1 MIQGPSVF
9 VPTPP
14 EGDGITLPTL
24 LSVLAHGLLIGFIL
38 YTHQAPTLEAPPGIE
53 ATMVSPEQLAQMQGQ
68 ILANR
73 AAMAEMGASS
83 AGDSDYAPM
92 ESSAS
97 LGSASANA
105 TRNSGSRRVPVFVR
119 SDSPSAAPVEDG
131 IMVTREYQLQVQEAN
146 AEYERKM
153 AELAA
158 QIDQAWE
165 NDAKANEEQARER
178 EKIRQARID
187 QLKHIQANPP
197 KIERPTRPNVKTGK
211 PAEDSAPISIDFGTD
226 GQAKVSTQGDP
237 SGRTDAG
244 RAGGGGRSVDSYK
257 NEIISKIERHFNAPY
272 GSEADYANLSLRLDA
287 NGKVLSASAS
297 GSNPVVNAA
306 AESAAFAASPLPIDT
321 SNPKA
326 FASIRVKIKGS

>member
-83 AGDSDYAPM
+83 AGDSDYAPI

-165 NDAKANEEQARER
+165 NDAKAIEEQARER
-178 EKIRQARID
+178 EKIRQARLD

-197 KIERPTRPNVKTGK
+197 KIERPTPPDAKPGK
-211 PAEDSAPISIDFGTD
+211 PAKDSASVSIDLAD
-226 GQAKVSTQGDP
+226 GQAKVSTQGIP
-237 SGRTDAG
+237 SGRTNTG
-244 RAGGGGRSVDSYK
+244 SAGGGGRSVDSYK
-257 NEIISKIERHFNAPY
+257 NGIISKIESHFNAPY
-272 GSEADYANLSLRLDA
+272 GSEGDYANLSLRLDA
-287 NGKVLSASAS
+287 NGNVLSASAS

>member
-257 NEIISKIERHFNAPY
+257 NEIISKIQSNFQTPQ
-272 GSEADYANLSLRLDA
+272 GSQDNS
-287 NGKVLSASAS
+287 VLVKL
-297 GSNPVVNAA
+297 VVDDRGVVKGATAMTSNAA
-306 AESAAFAASPLPIDT
+306 IKKAAEKAANDSSPLPIDFD
-321 SNPKA
+321 NPES
-326 FASIRVKIKGS
+326 FRRMNVRINIE